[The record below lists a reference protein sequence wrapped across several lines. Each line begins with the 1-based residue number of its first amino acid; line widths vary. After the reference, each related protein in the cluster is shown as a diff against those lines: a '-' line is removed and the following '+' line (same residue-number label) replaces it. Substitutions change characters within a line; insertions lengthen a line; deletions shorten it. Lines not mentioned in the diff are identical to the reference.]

1 MIFIKEVSLAYGHK
15 KLFEEVSETISPRDR
30 IALVG
35 SNGSGK
41 TTLLRMLMGDE
52 TPDSGMIEI
61 SMTGGPLVIDG
72 KPFRSRQI
80 SQELQ
85 AIGSSFDG
93 RLSWVGGFYYLL
105 DQADELSGTN
115 AIYGA
120 PIFLPGSA
128 SVADR
133 VLDNYTVAAFGQG
146 TWDITDW
153 LSATAGIRWTLD
165 HQGYKLL
172 NWNLASPDQTKA
184 ETQSRPTPEDQI
196 TADSDASEDFSEWT
210 PMASVAATLP
220 EDLRPDVLDHLMG
233 YFTYARGFKGGGFN
247 ALGENET
254 GALEYFEPEF
264 LDSFE
269 VGAKTIALDQ
279 RLTMN
284 LSLFFGKYDNIQVT
298 SIRDVGTVENPQVV
312 QLTLNAA
319 RATTRGL
326 EWEFT
331 AIPIEGLQINGSV
344 GVIDARYDSYI
355 GINDLNNEEIDR
367 AGQTFNNTPQL
378 QTFLALQYSLPID
391 LRSSRALSGWL
402 TPRLEWAYQSEVH
415 YNGPELLAGIQRG
428 FNLLNARLS
437 YDFLD
442 DRAQIAL
449 WGKNLTNEGW
459 FGNSTPIANFFGVS
473 LNYYEPPRTFGGEL
487 SYRF

>member
-1 MIFIKEVSLAYGHK
+1 MNNWNWA
-15 KLFEEVSETISPRDR
+15 
-30 IALVG
+30 
-35 SNGSGK
+35 
-41 TTLLRMLMGDE
+41 
-52 TPDSGMIEI
+52 
-61 SMTGGPLVIDG
+61 
-72 KPFRSRQI
+72 
-80 SQELQ
+80 
-85 AIGSSFDG
+85 
-93 RLSWVGGFYYLL
+93 FY
-105 DQADELSGTN
+105 
-115 AIYGA
+115 
-120 PIFLPGSA
+120 
-128 SVADR
+128 
-133 VLDNYTVAAFGQG
+133 GQG
-146 TWDITDW
+146 TFAATDW
-153 LSATAGIRWTLD
+153 LSLTGGIRYSEEKKGLSA
-165 HQGYKLL
+165 L
-172 NWNLASPDQTKA
+172 NRPIDA
-184 ETQSRPTPEDQI
+184 ETGEVLPLPPLTDG
-196 TADSDASEDFSEWT
+196 DSEAIFSAWT
-210 PMASVAATLP
+210 PMATVALQVP
-220 EDLRPDVLDHLMG
+220 EGMLDNAHLDHLMG
-233 YFTYARGFKGGGFN
+233 YITYARGFKGGGFN

-254 GALEYFEPEF
+254 GDLEPFEPEF

-326 EWEFT
+326 EWEFQ
-331 AIPIEGLQINGSV
+331 AVPVEGLQINGSV

-355 GINDLNNEEIDR
+355 GINDLDNQSIDR
-367 AGQTFNNTPQL
+367 AGQTFNSTPQL

-391 LRSSRALSGWL
+391 LRSSRTLSGWL

-415 YNGPELLAGIQRG
+415 YNGPELLEGIQRG

-442 DRAQIAL
+442 DRAQVAL